1 MDEVV
6 SAWGV
11 CYTLLETN
19 MAPESGWLDDEFPS
33 GKLYFQGL
41 CWLC

>member
-11 CYTLLETN
+11 FYTLPETN
-19 MAPESGWLDDEFPS
+19 MALESGWLDDEFPF
-33 GKLYFQGL
+33 GKLYFQGS
-41 CWLC
+41 C